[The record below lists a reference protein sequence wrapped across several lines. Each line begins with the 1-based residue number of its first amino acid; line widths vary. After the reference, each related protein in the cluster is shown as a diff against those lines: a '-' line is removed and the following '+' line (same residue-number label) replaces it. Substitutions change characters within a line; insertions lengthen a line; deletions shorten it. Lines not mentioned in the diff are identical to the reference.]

1 MTDMTDISASTVTK
15 LLEEELDKAEPFE
28 NFHGITA
35 ENVRSFVVA
44 PRQQLVDPDD
54 GDRAPC
60 KVWVAM
66 ELPGNALL
74 SWDPFDDSWAI
85 VETLPD
91 ASCIITV
98 GGDSLAEV
106 LDGM

>member
-1 MTDMTDISASTVTK
+1 MTPSTVMK
-15 LLEEELDKAEPFE
+15 LLDEELAKSEPFE
-28 NFHGITA
+28 NFHGITT
-35 ENVRSFVVA
+35 ENVRSFVVT

-54 GDRAPC
+54 GDRSPC
-60 KVWVAM
+60 QIWVAM
-66 ELPGNALL
+66 ELPGNALVA
-74 SWDPFDDSWAI
+74 WAPFDESWAI